1 MIPHR
6 DLYPPDA
13 ERIALNESR
22 AMKRPDLT
30 RARIYSL
37 LGITAEEVAVATQIT
52 PDLREIAKTIRRAGQ
67 PKRTRQSRKII
78 SSDNGTNRTSGSETT
93 VILNDEIPPP
103 YGPGADLP
111 TAWPHYL
118 ASDDHPDA
126 KKVLLAYHS
135 LPHYCRHL
143 LSIEAFCVAA
153 KVSPLSILGILVGTI
168 VRKGASG
175 RTIIAMVN
183 QPRVVQ
189 KSVEMALTDEGI
201 ADRELLAKATGFL
214 PSPKGAQTIIN
225 VDNKSSATAQAA
237 SVAAPPP
244 EQTVRTLV
252 DMFNEARGLPPASA
266 RILPVAVADT
276 LPDRMPY
283 EDAVPVEINED
294 DDDVRAI

>member
-6 DLYPPDA
+6 DLYPPHA

-37 LGITAEEVAVATQIT
+37 LGVTVEEVAVATQIT

-67 PKRTRQSRKII
+67 PKRVRRSKVVNSGVDST
-78 SSDNGTNRTSGSETT
+78 TNTTINVAIDEET
-93 VILNDEIPPP
+93 PPP

-135 LPHYCRHL
+135 IPHYCRQL

-225 VDNKSSATAQAA
+225 VDNKSSANANATAA
-237 SVAAPPP
+237 SVSAPPP